1 MGEEVECLVHK
12 LRVLFKRCVLARK
25 IVDIANG
32 KRQTSD
38 TKVGRF

>member
-12 LRVLFKRCVLARK
+12 LRVSFKRRVLARK

-38 TKVGRF
+38 AKTGCF